1 MDTSS
6 HLLEAAQAA
15 ESMLEQ
21 LVQCAPRERNR
32 RPVGEEIKKTNRRIN
47 ALNEYLLP
55 KLRGEVRAIARV
67 LEEREREDTFR
78 LKKIKKKKTS

>member
-1 MDTSS
+1 MDISAYV
-6 HLLEAAQAA
+6 LEAAESA

-21 LVQCAPRERNR
+21 LVRCAPIERNIQLL
-32 RPVGEEIKKTNRRIN
+32 GEEIKKTNRRIN

-55 KLRGEVRAIARV
+55 KLRGEVRTIARV

-78 LKKIKKKKTS
+78 LKKIKKKKSE